1 MIPPWSVV
9 QELRDWLANPIE
21 NLNVAVGD
29 NIRVWVVT
37 LTGAKGTIY
46 AGEKYK
52 LKVRGATLQNKWLYR
67 SIYRRWK
74 GSTLKRNV
82 CGIVRLAVSDPTIR
96 LYPTLCTLEAPHP
109 SLPPPILCCVQ
120 FTFPLD
126 YPSKPPSVYFLQVCP
141 RYASMIGSLS
151 T

>member
-1 MIPPWSVV
+1 MVWGWVLMPPWSIV

-52 LKVRGATLQNKWLYR
+52 LKVRGATLQSEWVYR
-67 SIYRRWK
+67 SI
-74 GSTLKRNV
+74 
-82 CGIVRLAVSDPTIR
+82 
-96 LYPTLCTLEAPHP
+96 
-109 SLPPPILCCVQ
+109 
-120 FTFPLD
+120 
-126 YPSKPPSVYFLQVCP
+126 
-141 RYASMIGSLS
+141 
-151 T
+151 